1 MKMISCSCSVG
12 LLPFEIIWVGGNER
26 KISCSK
32 EPSND
37 FKFID
42 LTYMSMMEL
51 VLLFVNSSLR
61 NYRPPDQETNGLKSY
76 TYVGIGINF
85 PRLHSSRKAAKIEKT
100 MMPLPNLKSIWAA

>member
-12 LLPFEIIWVGGNER
+12 LLPFEIIWVVGNER

-42 LTYMSMMEL
+42 LTYMSRMEL
-51 VLLFVNSSLR
+51 VLSFVNSSLR
-61 NYRPPDQETNGLKSY
+61 KKLQTPRSRNQWHEIFYG
-76 TYVGIGINF
+76 GIGINF
-85 PRLHSSRKAAKIEKT
+85 PRLHSS
-100 MMPLPNLKSIWAA
+100 S